1 MQFIF
6 LRPYIAALFNN
17 LSANANKAEQRR
29 EEKEKGG
36 ALFSSICSGTI
47 YGLQSHLIQ
56 VEVDVSRGL
65 PCLVMVGSLGSEV
78 RESQERVK
86 VALKNSGMDIPPSHI
101 SVNLSP
107 ADIHKSGTGFDLAI
121 ALGILTATEILDA
134 KVLADVFV
142 IGELGLS
149 GEIKGVKGVLPLV
162 WEAFR
167 QGKKQCLVP
176 RDNYAEASVIEGIRV
191 AGAGSIQEAC
201 DYLQLS
207 EEEQIK
213 EELKQRRQEAEAQ
226 REWKKRDHRQEEKA
240 LDFAEVHG
248 QENLKRGALI
258 AAAGFHHML
267 IVGPP
272 GAGKTMI
279 AKRIPSILPEL
290 NFEESM
296 EVTSIYSIAGRLP
309 KGQNLI
315 KKRPFLNP
323 HHSVTIHALAGGGRI
338 PQPGLVSLA
347 HRGVLFLDELP
358 EFQRQTIDLLRQP
371 LEDKEIHIARSTG
384 AFTYPADFMLVGAM
398 NPCPCGYYPDRNRC
412 KCTPFERH
420 LYRSR
425 LSGPMLDRMDL
436 CLEAEKVEI
445 GQLQKKKSGLSSA
458 EMREM
463 VNRARELQESRYKGT
478 DIKFNSDLT
487 MKDCEKY
494 CCLGKQEQSYTER
507 LSEKMQLSAR
517 GYHHLLKVART
528 IADLEGSEEIRL
540 PHLAE
545 AMSYRNMEPER

>member
-1 MQFIF
+1 M
-6 LRPYIAALFNN
+6 
-17 LSANANKAEQRR
+17 EQQ
-29 EEKEKGG
+29 EGEKEKGG
-36 ALFSSICSGTI
+36 AVFSSICSGTI

-107 ADIHKSGTGFDLAI
+107 ADIHKAGTGFDLAI
-121 ALGILTATEILDA
+121 ALGILSAIEILDA
-134 KVLADVFV
+134 GALSDVFV

-149 GEIKGVKGVLPLV
+149 GEVKGVKGVLPLV
-162 WEAFR
+162 WEAFQ
-167 QGKKQCLVP
+167 QGKRKCLVP
-176 RDNYAEASVIEGIRV
+176 RDNYSEAAVIEGIRV
-191 AGAGSIQEAC
+191 AGVGSVREAC
-201 DYLQLS
+201 DYLKLP
-207 EEEQIK
+207 EEDQIK
-213 EELKQRRQEAEAQ
+213 LEIEQSQQEAETQ
-226 REWKKRDHRQEEKA
+226 KEWKEKGSGQEEKVP
-240 LDFAEVHG
+240 DFAEVHG

-267 IVGPP
+267 IIGPP

-290 NFEESM
+290 SFEESM

-309 KGQNLI
+309 RGQNLI

-371 LEDKEIHIARSTG
+371 LEDKEIHIARSMG

-420 LYRSR
+420 MYRSH
-425 LSGPMLDRMDL
+425 LSGPILDRMDL
-436 CLEAEKVEI
+436 CLEAEWVEI
-445 GQLQKKKSGLSSA
+445 GQLQKKTTGLSSA
-458 EMREM
+458 EMREL
-463 VNRARELQESRYKGT
+463 VNRARELQEKRYKGT

-494 CCLGKQEQSYTER
+494 CCLEKQEQNYMEQ
-507 LSEKMQLSAR
+507 LSKKMQLSAR

-528 IADLEGSEEIRL
+528 IADLDGSEEIRL
-540 PHLAE
+540 LHLAE
-545 AMSYRNMEPER
+545 AMSYRNMESEHGEIYR

>member
-1 MQFIF
+1 M
-6 LRPYIAALFNN
+6 
-17 LSANANKAEQRR
+17 
-29 EEKEKGG
+29 
-36 ALFSSICSGTI
+36 FSSICSGTI

-107 ADIHKSGTGFDLAI
+107 ADIHKAGTGFDLAI
-121 ALGILTATEILDA
+121 ALGILTATEIMDA
-134 KVLADVFV
+134 EALTDVFV

-176 RDNYAEASVIEGIRV
+176 KDNFAEASVIEGIRV

-201 DYLQLS
+201 DYLHLS

-213 EELKQRRQEAEAQ
+213 EECEQRRQEAEVQ
-226 REWKKRDHRQEEKA
+226 KEWKKRNLLQEEKT

-290 NFEESM
+290 SFEESM

-371 LEDKEIHIARSTG
+371 LEDKEIHIARSSG

-420 LYRSR
+420 MYRSH
-425 LSGPMLDRMDL
+425 LSGPILDRMDL
-436 CLEAEKVEI
+436 CLEAERVEI
-445 GQLQKKKSGLSSA
+445 GQLQKKKTGLSSA
-458 EMREM
+458 EMREL
-463 VNRARELQESRYKGT
+463 VKRARELQESRYKGT
-478 DIKFNSDLT
+478 NIKFNSDLT

-494 CCLGKQEQSYTER
+494 CCLGKEEQSYTER
-507 LSEKMQLSAR
+507 LSKKMQLSAR

-545 AMSYRNMEPER
+545 AMSYRNMEPEH

>member
-1 MQFIF
+1 M
-6 LRPYIAALFNN
+6 
-17 LSANANKAEQRR
+17 
-29 EEKEKGG
+29 
-36 ALFSSICSGTI
+36 FSSICSGTI

-107 ADIHKSGTGFDLAI
+107 ADIHKAGTGFDLAI
-121 ALGILTATEILDA
+121 ALGILTATESMDA
-134 KVLADVFV
+134 EALSDVFV

-149 GEIKGVKGVLPLV
+149 GELKGVKGALPLV

-167 QGKKQCLVP
+167 QGKGKCLVP
-176 RDNYAEASVIEGIRV
+176 RDNYSEAAVVEGIRV
-191 AGAGSIQEAC
+191 AGVGSVREAC
-201 DYLQLS
+201 DYLKLT

-213 EELKQRRQEAEAQ
+213 MEREQRRQEAEAQ
-226 REWKKRDHRQEEKA
+226 KEWKKRNLLQEEKT

-290 NFEESM
+290 SFEESM

-384 AFTYPADFMLVGAM
+384 AFTYPADFMLIGAM
-398 NPCPCGYYPDRNRC
+398 NNP
-412 KCTPFERH
+412 TQIVIQ
-420 LYRSR
+420 
-425 LSGPMLDRMDL
+425 
-436 CLEAEKVEI
+436 A
-445 GQLQKKKSGLSSA
+445 
-458 EMREM
+458 
-463 VNRARELQESRYKGT
+463 
-478 DIKFNSDLT
+478 
-487 MKDCEKY
+487 
-494 CCLGKQEQSYTER
+494 
-507 LSEKMQLSAR
+507 
-517 GYHHLLKVART
+517 
-528 IADLEGSEEIRL
+528 
-540 PHLAE
+540 
-545 AMSYRNMEPER
+545 

>member
-17 LSANANKAEQRR
+17 LSANANKA
-29 EEKEKGG
+29 EKEKGG

-191 AGAGSIQEAC
+191 AGVGSIQEAC

-290 NFEESM
+290 SFEESM

-384 AFTYPADFMLVGAM
+384 AFTYPANFMLVGAM

-507 LSEKMQLSAR
+507 LSKKMQLSAR

>member
-17 LSANANKAEQRR
+17 LSANANKA
-29 EEKEKGG
+29 EKEKGG

>member
-1 MQFIF
+1 MRTKQ
-6 LRPYIAALFNN
+6 
-17 LSANANKAEQRR
+17 SKG
-29 EEKEKGG
+29 EKEKGG

-191 AGAGSIQEAC
+191 AGVGSIQEAC

-213 EELKQRRQEAEAQ
+213 EELKQRRQDAEAQ

-258 AAAGFHHML
+258 AAARFHHML

-290 NFEESM
+290 SFEESM

-425 LSGPMLDRMDL
+425 LSGPILDRMDL

-463 VNRARELQESRYKGT
+463 VNRARELQESRYNGT

-507 LSEKMQLSAR
+507 LSKKMQLSAR

>member
-1 MQFIF
+1 M
-6 LRPYIAALFNN
+6 
-17 LSANANKAEQRR
+17 EQQ
-29 EEKEKGG
+29 EGEKEKGG
-36 ALFSSICSGTI
+36 TVFSSICSGTI

-78 RESQERVK
+78 REAQERVK
-86 VALKNSGMDIPPSHI
+86 VALKNSGMDFPLSHI

-107 ADIHKSGTGFDLAI
+107 ADIHKAGTGFDLAI

-134 KVLADVFV
+134 EGLSDVFV

-149 GEIKGVKGVLPLV
+149 GEVKGVKGALPLV

-167 QGKKQCLVP
+167 QGKRKCLVP
-176 RDNYAEASVIEGIRV
+176 RDNYSEAAVIEGIRV
-191 AGAGSIQEAC
+191 AGVGSVQEAC
-201 DYLQLS
+201 DYLKLP
-207 EEEQIK
+207 EEEQINMEK
-213 EELKQRRQEAEAQ
+213 EQRQQEAETQ
-226 REWKKRDHRQEEKA
+226 KQWKEKNPGQEEKT

-248 QENLKRGALI
+248 QENLKRGAMI

-272 GAGKTMI
+272 GAGKTMV
-279 AKRIPSILPEL
+279 AKRIPGILPEL
-290 NFEESM
+290 SFEESM

-323 HHSVTIHALAGGGRI
+323 HHSVTIHALAGGGKV

-384 AFTYPADFMLVGAM
+384 SFTYPADFMLIGAM

-420 LYRSR
+420 MYRSH
-425 LSGPMLDRMDL
+425 LSGPILDRMDL
-436 CLEAEKVEI
+436 CLEADRVEI
-445 GQLQKKKSGLSSA
+445 GQLQKKKTGLSSA
-458 EMREM
+458 EMREK
-463 VNRARELQESRYKGT
+463 VNRAREMQERRYKGT
-478 DIKFNSDLT
+478 NIKFNSDLT
-487 MKDCEKY
+487 MKECEKY
-494 CCLGKQEQSYTER
+494 CCLGKQEQSYTEQ
-507 LSEKMQLSAR
+507 LSNKMQLSAR

-528 IADLEGSEEIRL
+528 IADLEESEEIRL

-545 AMSYRNMEPER
+545 AMSYRNMELER

>member
-1 MQFIF
+1 MRTKQ
-6 LRPYIAALFNN
+6 
-17 LSANANKAEQRR
+17 SKG
-29 EEKEKGG
+29 EKEKGG

-290 NFEESM
+290 SFEESM

-384 AFTYPADFMLVGAM
+384 AFTYPADFMLLGAT

-412 KCTPFERH
+412 RCQDWEVRRY
-420 LYRSR
+420 LAR
-425 LSGPMLDRMDL
+425 LSGPLLDRMDL
-436 CLEAEKVEI
+436 CCQIKQTPIRKLWEKREASYIDSDKNGSKWMREQVLEARKRQQMRCRGAAMRENGRLSPGEI
-445 GQLQKKKSGLSSA
+445 LKYCPLGLEEQEFLEQASEQAGLS
-458 EMREM
+458 MRGCHR
-463 VNRARELQESRYKGT
+463 VIR
-478 DIKFNSDLT
+478 
-487 MKDCEKY
+487 
-494 CCLGKQEQSYTER
+494 
-507 LSEKMQLSAR
+507 
-517 GYHHLLKVART
+517 VART
-528 IADLEGSEEIRL
+528 IADLEGKDRIGVE
-540 PHLAE
+540 HLGQALFF
-545 AMSYRNMEPER
+545 RNQNVLRE

>member
-17 LSANANKAEQRR
+17 LSANANKA
-29 EEKEKGG
+29 EKEKGG

-191 AGAGSIQEAC
+191 AGVGSIQEAC

-290 NFEESM
+290 SFEESM

-425 LSGPMLDRMDL
+425 LSGPILDRMDL

-463 VNRARELQESRYKGT
+463 VNRARELQESRYNGT

-507 LSEKMQLSAR
+507 LSKKMQLSAR